1 MGIYNNE
8 NLTIANICQN
18 RVKFS
23 QWLLEFHKSG
33 EVRPN
38 LVTLD
43 ASGGNVVNLVT
54 LVASFVNRYQFFK
67 SWMTNDKKCFQNICP
82 SLTQWPTL
90 FRQTAGNGLWPFFN
104 RGHRKL
110 FTWTWTDLFNILSSH
125 FFCPYLN
132 WVFYLHYTKYSTL
145 KKGCFKFVNNFLYPE
160 LILWWKFQGKTLIF

>member
-1 MGIYNNE
+1 M
-8 NLTIANICQN
+8 
-18 RVKFS
+18 VKFAQIWCNWMQVAGMS
-23 QWLLEFHKSG
+23 LIWSHWLQVSSIVISSSSHEWQTTK
-33 EVRPN
+33 N
-38 LVTLD
+38 
-43 ASGGNVVNLVT
+43 ASKI
-54 LVASFVNRYQFFK
+54 FV
-67 SWMTNDKKCFQNICP
+67 P

-110 FTWTWTDLFNILSSH
+110 FTWTWTDLFNSLSSH

-145 KKGCFKFVNNFLYPE
+145 KKDCLKFVNNFLYPE